1 MPWQV
6 WTALLLYLL
15 LCFHTL
21 FSYSHLC
28 LSGLLFLVRSVVWD
42 RFDLPALLRFYGT
55 APQPWR
61 MRAQADQAYL
71 PGFAPDPVGQHA
83 A

>member
-15 LCFHTL
+15 LCFQAFLSNWHHSFTRL
-21 FSYSHLC
+21 FT
-28 LSGLLFLVRSVVWD
+28 LVRGVVWD